1 MRPMLAVLAA
11 SLALALAGASPSRIL
26 ADAPKPAPAMTTP
39 QVVRA
44 VAPSVVRVEL
54 EGAVQETVTTG
65 EGANAKTEKITRY
78 KIFFGTGFVIDDA
91 GHVLTNYHVIHPVNV
106 AWQSEAK
113 LTVEMPKDF
122 NPRPTSFSNK
132 AEEDAYKQISVR
144 NGRCF
149 APHPTILGFDEASDL
164 AVVQIPAP
172 LLKPLKFAKP
182 EDIEVGQDV
191 IAVGFALD
199 MAGPPTV
206 TKGVVS
212 ALGRNLSAP
221 DPEVA
226 DLIQTDAFVNHGNSG
241 GPLVNAAGEVVGVN
255 TYTLAGGGDHT
266 TQGIYL
272 ARCSRTASAFATAI
286 IQDGKVARAAL
297 GVKPRFLGLA
307 DARSVDVPVGVV
319 VNEVE
324 ANSAA
329 ADSGLHVGDMI
340 VRIGDYQIQSVGDL
354 RNALAML
361 KSGQTVELQYRGYP
375 NTLGPAPKPD
385 DVASKL
391 VRGVLSGMEKEA
403 PVKTVKVTLK

>member
-1 MRPMLAVLAA
+1 MRPLFAVLAA
-11 SLALALAGASPSRIL
+11 SLVLALEATTPQAR
-26 ADAPKPAPAMTTP
+26 ADAPKPAPALTTP
-39 QVVRA
+39 QLVRA
-44 VAPSVVRVEL
+44 VGPSIVRVEL
-54 EGAVQETVTTG
+54 EGSVQETVTTG
-65 EGANAKTEKITRY
+65 EGAAAKSEKVTRY

-91 GHVLTNYHVIHPVNV
+91 GHVLTNYHVIHPLNV
-106 AWQSEAK
+106 SWQSEPR

-122 NPRPTSFSNK
+122 NPRPPSFNNK
-132 AEEDAYKQISVR
+132 AEEDAYKEIAVR

-149 APHPTILGFDEASDL
+149 APKPSIVGFDEASDL

-172 LLKPLKFAKP
+172 LLKPLKFARP

-199 MAGPPTV
+199 MAGAPTV

-212 ALGRNLSAP
+212 AVGRSLSAP

-241 GPLVNAAGEVVGVN
+241 GPLLNASGEVVGVN

-272 ARCSRTASAFATAI
+272 ARCARTASAFAAAI

-297 GVKPRFLGLA
+297 GVKTRFLGLA
-307 DARSVDVPVGVV
+307 DARSVDVPIGVV

-329 ADSGLHVGDMI
+329 ADAGLHVGDMI
-340 VRIGDYQIQSVGDL
+340 FRIGEYEIRSVGDV
-354 RNALAML
+354 RNALALL
-361 KSGQTVELQYRGYP
+361 KSGQTVELEYHGYS
-375 NTLGPAPKPD
+375 NTLGPP
-385 DVASKL
+385 L
-391 VRGVLSGMEKEA
+391 
-403 PVKTVKVTLK
+403 